1 MNSAGSAAH
10 RLCLACGLCCN
21 GVLFADVRLAPGDA
35 IEALKAAGIPIRRR
49 AKTCG
54 FGQPCVALQASG
66 ACAVYA
72 DRPSMCRQ
80 FECSLLKNV
89 AAGELSEAG
98 ALRQIRRAQTLADKV
113 RSLLAASGNHQDH
126 RPLTKRYQT
135 VMRQPIALADG
146 DEAGDRR
153 GELMLA
159 VHELMA
165 LLNARFLR
173 ANESRDN
180 TDA

>member
-1 MNSAGSAAH
+1 MKPAGSAAH

-21 GVLFADVRLAPGDA
+21 GVLFADVRLAPDDA
-35 IEALKAAGIPIRRR
+35 IEPLQAAGIPVRQR
-49 AKTCG
+49 AKSCR
-54 FGQPCVALQASG
+54 FSQPCVALQANG

-72 DRPSMCRQ
+72 DRPAMCRQ
-80 FECSLLKNV
+80 FECGVLKDV

-98 ALRQIRRAQTLADKV
+98 ALRQIRRAQTLAERV
-113 RSLLAASGNHQDH
+113 RTLFAASGNHQDH

-165 LLNARFLR
+165 LLHARFLR
-173 ANESRDN
+173 AGQPRDN
-180 TDA
+180 ADA

>member
-1 MNSAGSAAH
+1 MNPAGSAAH

-21 GVLFADVRLAPGDA
+21 GVLFADVRLAPGGA
-35 IEALKAAGIPIRRR
+35 VEPLQAAGIPVRQR

-54 FGQPCVALQASG
+54 FSQPCVALQANG

-80 FECSLLKNV
+80 FECGLLKDV

-126 RPLTKRYQT
+126 RPLTKRYQA

-165 LLNARFLR
+165 LLHARFLR
-173 ANESRDN
+173 AGQPRDN
-180 TDA
+180 ADA